1 VIVSAYELK
10 RTLKSK
16 AILVIVPIMIAL
28 TALIAYSTLSLQV
41 VPAVSVNPIV
51 KGDTLYV
58 YVFAYSKTTGTPISG
73 LPVNVTYHSIKYSGS
88 TNSSGVAVFKFNYYN
103 EDRNV
108 IYSYSYLASTV
119 TRTVTV
125 KSDYSAQLDVIPVGE
140 NIVRIVAVFV
150 TSGDK
155 GSLSIYYRFITN
167 TTDPSIIIV
176 PDANRIRSNYE
187 FLANVSQYFQTLELK
202 LPNSSVGL
210 IVYGVYDN
218 SVIPGI
224 PLLPGSIPS
233 NLSISNTYS
242 ILAPIASLIPL
253 MVLILSYSLY
263 AKDKY
268 SGVLEFLMAKPVTRA
283 GLLLTRYFGIGI
295 GSVIATL
302 IAIGITALVATVI
315 FGVVLS
321 PFGILVLTLTIIA
334 ELLALL
340 GFFMLIAQLVPSSG
354 LYLGIT
360 IGIWIIFNF
369 FYSLIIALVYIYTE
383 NSMLLNILYYIN
395 IVNYYDLVGT
405 LIGVR
410 SLIGAGT
417 LSIFTDLI
425 YVTTPAVLVSL
436 IIWVIL
442 PIFLATQLVRR
453 RD

>member
-1 VIVSAYELK
+1 MIVSAYELK
-10 RTLKSK
+10 RTLTSK

-28 TALIAYSTLSLQV
+28 TALIAYSTLLSQV
-41 VPAVSVNPIV
+41 VPAVSVIPIV
-51 KGDTLYV
+51 KGNTLYV
-58 YVFAYSKTTGTPISG
+58 YVFAYSQTTGTPISG
-73 LPVNVTYHSIKYSGS
+73 LPVNVTYHNIKYSGT

-103 EDRNV
+103 EDNNV
-108 IYSYSYLASTV
+108 MFSYSYFVTTV
-119 TRTVTV
+119 TRVV
-125 KSDYSAQLDVIPVGE
+125 SIKSSYNAQLDVIPVGE
-140 NIVRIVAVFV
+140 NIVRIVAIFV
-150 TSGDK
+150 PPSEG
-155 GSLSIYYRFITN
+155 GSLSIYYKLITN
-167 TTDPSIIIV
+167 ITDTSIFRI
-176 PDANRIRSNYE
+176 PDANYIRSNYV

-218 SVIPGI
+218 SVVPGR
-224 PLLPGSIPS
+224 PLFPGSVPS
-233 NLSISNTYS
+233 NLSISNTYV
-242 ILAPIASLIPL
+242 IITPIASLIPL

-268 SGVLEFLMAKPVTRA
+268 SGVLEFLLARPVTRA

-321 PFGILVLTLTIIA
+321 PFGIIVLALTIIA

-354 LYLGIT
+354 LYLGTT

-369 FYSLIIALVYIYTE
+369 FYSLIIVFVYAYTK

-395 IVNYYDLVGT
+395 IVDYYNLVGT
-405 LIGVR
+405 LIGAN
-410 SLIGAGT
+410 S
-417 LSIFTDLI
+417 LSIFNDLI
-425 YVTTPAVLVSL
+425 YVNTPAVLVSL
-436 IIWVIL
+436 IIWVVL
-442 PIFLATQLVRR
+442 PIFLAMQLVRR